1 MRNHFP
7 QNVNIDAPP
16 PTAAPVLPAP
26 ATPVP
31 APSGQ
36 IITKDIFFV
45 GYLLTRGLRI
55 KDLVYD
61 PHSRRGKVMFVVEGP
76 QAQVFDEE
84 YREEQAVANL
94 ADLKARID
102 FARDLM
108 FDFLR
113 THDAAQQNT
122 EQAACK
128 THSVIRR
135 NMSRN

>member
-7 QNVNIDAPP
+7 QIINIDSP
-16 PTAAPVLPAP
+16 PTAAAP

-31 APSGQ
+31 APPGQAVPGQ

-61 PHSRRGKVMFVVEGP
+61 PHSRRGRVLFVVEGP
-76 QAQVFDEE
+76 QAQIHDEE

-94 ADLKARID
+94 ADLKARIE

-122 EQAACK
+122 EQAACNI
-128 THSVIRR
+128 HR
-135 NMSRN
+135 NMSRR